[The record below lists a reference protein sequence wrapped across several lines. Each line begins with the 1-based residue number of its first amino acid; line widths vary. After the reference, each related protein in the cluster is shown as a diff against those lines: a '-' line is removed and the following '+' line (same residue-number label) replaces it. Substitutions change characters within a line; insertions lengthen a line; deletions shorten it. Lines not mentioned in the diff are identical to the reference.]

1 MCALLKPMMELLIM
15 RPTQKTCGGSTAAGS
30 KMRAMKNILK
40 ENPNPK
46 QECLDFC
53 FDTQIERF
61 SRTLQGFVFCNIRFQ
76 EDVYVR
82 CS

>member
-40 ENPNPK
+40 EKPK
-46 QECLDFC
+46 PETGMF
-53 FDTQIERF
+53 RF
-61 SRTLQGFVFCNIRFQ
+61 LFRYPKLNVFHELSRDL
-76 EDVYVR
+76 
-82 CS
+82 